1 MANAAMED
9 YNDTNR
15 AFLQAM
21 LARNTLTLDTAK
33 PLLADIFSVQEGREV
48 RNEDVTLDDL
58 TSYIAAANAALSPF
72 NYEIRNTLHQ
82 RTRERVW
89 ALVNTTSDALTQ
101 LATSYT
107 ADEMAYVKRLLDAMF
122 DGPAN
127 RGRMEAMCLSTMDA
141 VQLSRG
147 NRPDTQNGATQPSS
161 HNLTIKEA
169 EDMLAKLMD
178 QGWLEKSGAGFYSLT
193 PRALMELKGWLVD
206 TYNDAGDDEGG
217 DGRADKIKFCHAVN
231 DALSVNVF
239 VDYTISTEWKGES
252 YVGEKAITTSKSYQ
266 HGRRRGKNVQSEAE
280 QETDDQGTANDGDS
294 AKCESECNITNLVVL
309 LTPQIDIE
317 RPPTRMWTSRNLLRT
332 GAIAVV
338 LAAALYSQVAQ
349 PSSQKV
355 YARATQDSNIYDTRF
370 DGVTFDLDTWRLKTT
385 RLDQG
390 RYQSRASVS
399 NGYIGINVAAL
410 GPFFEVDT
418 AVDGDLINGWPD
430 FQRRQTFATVGG
442 FWTSQPTT
450 NSSNYAWLY
459 QYGWDTA
466 IAGLPH
472 WAGIVVDLGGS
483 TFLDASTSNSTISNF
498 ESTLDMKRNVLSW
511 SFTWAPEDH
520 GSFNVSYELFAHR
533 LNINQGFVQVNITS
547 GRDANVTIANVLN
560 GDCAVRTTPGTNGA
574 EQGFIYTS
582 VQPRGV
588 DNVTAFV
595 FANITA
601 SGAKVR
607 KTKPESLNRQYIGN
621 NQSSIADGFDV
632 ALAAGK
638 TASFTKYVGI
648 ASSDG
653 FAKPREVAKNA
664 ALSARHTGYE
674 CSLASHV
681 AEWADLFRAT
691 SVDDYSFAE
700 NGSLPADP
708 YIVEAAI
715 VAIANPYHIL
725 QNTLTE
731 KAVQAALSSSA
742 INAHSIAV
750 GGLGSDSYAGQIFW
764 DAETWMQPG
773 LVSTFPY
780 AASGIANYRT
790 ARYRQAQANI
800 DTAYQSSKNKTDF
813 TSSAAIYPWTS
824 GRYGNCTATG
834 PCWDY
839 EYHINGDIAHSFAN
853 YWTASGDTDYFRDS
867 LFPIHTSIA
876 SLYSQLLEKNGC
888 QYGLTNLTDPDEF
901 ANHVDNGAFTMAL
914 VSKTLQD
921 TNFFLCLFNSTANT
935 TFATQ
940 AANVLIS
947 RQAEAGISLEY
958 TGMNGAISVKQADV
972 VLNTY
977 PLAYTQNYTA
987 ADSFSDLEYYAT
999 KQSQDGP
1006 GMTYAIF
1013 SIVANTVSPS
1023 GCAAYT
1029 YQQYSTQPYLR
1040 GPWFQFSEQLLDDF
1054 EINGGFHP
1062 AFPFLTGHG
1071 GANQV
1076 VLYGYL
1082 GLRYI
1087 PSSWALH
1094 INPALP
1100 PQIATL
1106 RYRTFH
1112 YRGWPISAWSNAT
1125 HTTLT
1130 RNGELQPAAGAVPNR
1145 TYADAPIP
1153 VVVGAIGATN
1163 TQTYQLHANSSITV
1177 PNRLTA
1183 FKLRTAHN
1191 AAQCLPVT
1199 TDSDFVQGQF
1209 PIAAVDGGLSTTW
1222 QPAQA
1227 NKTAS
1232 ISISFPDDKMGQ
1244 RVVGLGFDF
1253 ADTPPY
1259 NYSVYF
1265 SNSSSPARGQ
1275 LVSSGN
1281 ISISAPFDISQ
1292 VEAIVPVSS
1301 NHTYINLTTARA
1313 GSKQNVQ
1320 EYYYLSKYATLSIWG
1335 SWYDSTCTHQTMW
1348 GNGAKVAE
1356 FEVITAAGEQ
1366 QF

>member
-1 MANAAMED
+1 MANTAMGD
-9 YNDTNR
+9 YNDANR
-15 AFLQAM
+15 AFVQAM
-21 LARNTLTLDTAK
+21 LARNTVTLDTAK
-33 PLLADIFSVQEGREV
+33 PLLADIFSVQEGRDV
-48 RNEDVTLDDL
+48 RSEDVALDDL
-58 TSYIAAANAALSPF
+58 TSYVTAANAALSPF
-72 NYEIRNTLHQ
+72 NYEIRNTFHQ

-89 ALVNTTSDALTQ
+89 ALVNTTSDPLTQ

-107 ADEMAYVKRLLDAMF
+107 ADEIAYVKRLLDAMF
-122 DGPAN
+122 DGSAN
-127 RGRMEAMCLSTMDA
+127 RGRKEAMCLSTMDA

-147 NRPDTQNGATQPSS
+147 NRPDTQNGATQSSS

-178 QGWLEKSGAGFYSLT
+178 QGWFEKSSAGFYTLT

-206 TYNDAGDDEGG
+206 TYNEAGDDEDG
-217 DGRADKIKFCHAVN
+217 DARPGKIKFCHACREIITMVAIEFHLSHHSFSNKSCRVN
-231 DALSVNVF
+231 DAPSANVF
-239 VDYTISTEWKGES
+239 VDYTISALSTF
-252 YVGEKAITTSKSYQ
+252 
-266 HGRRRGKNVQSEAE
+266 
-280 QETDDQGTANDGDS
+280 
-294 AKCESECNITNLVVL
+294 SECSAPRNAHCARQNGRARAMLERKLSPLQSHTSMAADADLLRAGIIAVL
-309 LTPQIDIE
+309 L
-317 RPPTRMWTSRNLLRT
+317 
-332 GAIAVV
+332 AVG
-338 LAAALYSQVAQ
+338 LHSQVTQ
-349 PSSQKV
+349 SFSQNVDVRDTK
-355 YARATQDSNIYDTRF
+355 DSNVYNTRF
-370 DGVTFDLDTWRLKTT
+370 DGVTFDLDTWRLKSTQ
-385 RLDQG
+385 LDQG
-390 RYQSRASVS
+390 HYQSRASVS

-442 FWTSQPTT
+442 FWASQPTT
-450 NSSNYAWLY
+450 NSSNYPWLY

-466 IAGLPH
+466 ISGLPH
-472 WAGIVVDLGGS
+472 WTGIVVDLGGS
-483 TFLDASTSNSTISNF
+483 TFLDASANSSTISNF
-498 ESTLDMKRNVLSW
+498 QSTLDMKRNVLSW
-511 SFTWAPEDH
+511 SFTWAPTDH
-520 GSFNVSYELFAHR
+520 DSFNVSYELFAHR
-533 LNINQGFVQVNITS
+533 LNINQGFVQLNITS
-547 GRDANVTIANVLN
+547 WHDANVTIANVLN
-560 GDCAVRTTPGTNGA
+560 GDCAVRTTPGTKGT

-588 DNVTAFV
+588 NNVTAFI
-595 FANITA
+595 FANITT
-601 SGAKVR
+601 SGAKVS
-607 KTKPESLNRQYIGN
+607 KIHPGSWNRQYIGN
-621 NQSSIADGFDV
+621 NKSSIADGFD
-632 ALAAGK
+632 ATLEAGE

-653 FAKPREVAKNA
+653 FANPREVAKNA
-664 ALSARHTGYE
+664 ALLAGHAGYE
-674 CSLASHV
+674 ASLASHV

-691 SVDDYSFAE
+691 SVDDYTFPE

-731 KAVQAALSSSA
+731 RAVQAASSSA
-742 INAHSIAV
+742 INTHSISV

-780 AASGIANYRT
+780 AALGMANYRT
-790 ARYRQAQANI
+790 ARYQQARANI
-800 DTAYQSSKNKTDF
+800 HTAYQSSRNKTDF
-813 TSSAAIYPWTS
+813 TSAAAIYPWTS

-839 EYHINGDIAHSFAN
+839 EYHINGDIAHSFSN
-853 YWTASGDTDYFRDS
+853 CWTASGDTDYFQDT

-876 SLYSQLLEKNGC
+876 NLYSELLEKNGS
-888 QYGLTNLTDPDEF
+888 QYVLTNLTDPDEF

-914 VSKTLQD
+914 VSKILQD
-921 TNFFLCLFNSTANT
+921 ANFFLSLFNSKPNT
-935 TFATQ
+935 MFATQ

-947 RQAEAGISLEY
+947 RDAKADISLEY
-958 TGMNGAISVKQADV
+958 TGMNGAILVKQADV

-1040 GPWFQFSEQLLDDF
+1040 RPWFQFSEQILDDF
-1054 EINGGFHP
+1054 KINGGFHP

-1094 INPALP
+1094 INPGLP
-1100 PQIATL
+1100 PQIPNL

-1112 YRGWPISAWSNAT
+1112 YRGWPISASSNAT

-1130 RNGELQPAAGAVPNR
+1130 RNGKLRPAAGAVPNAM
-1145 TYADAPIP
+1145 YANAPIP
-1153 VVVGAIGATN
+1153 VVVGAIGTTN
-1163 TQTYQLHANSSITV
+1163 TQTYQLHPNSSITV
-1177 PNRLTA
+1177 ANRLTA
-1183 FKLRTAHN
+1183 FKLTTANN

-1199 TDSDFVQGQF
+1199 TDSEFVPGQF

-1232 ISISFPDDKMGQ
+1232 ISISFPDDKIGQ

-1265 SNSSSPARGQ
+1265 SNSSSLGRDQ
-1275 LVSSGN
+1275 LVSSGS
-1281 ISISAPFDISQ
+1281 ISISSPFDISQ

-1301 NHTYINLTTARA
+1301 NHTYINLTTTTS
-1313 GSKQNVQ
+1313 SKHNPQP
-1320 EYYYLSKYATLSIWG
+1320 YFLSKYATLSIWG
-1335 SWYDSTCTHQTMW
+1335 SWYNSTFTRQNMS
-1348 GNGAKVAE
+1348 GDGAKVAE
-1356 FEVITAAGEQ
+1356 FEVITVAAAGAW
-1366 QF
+1366 